1 MEATFT
7 LPNFGRKGRVMSFTE
22 LSFLER
28 PAVTAAEI
36 MRHCGVARNTITHW
50 MKRGWLKP
58 IGRLGQTLL
67 FRPVDALNADA
78 QARRDARRSHRRRP
92 IDGTAAA

>member
-1 MEATFT
+1 
-7 LPNFGRKGRVMSFTE
+7 MSGTAGIPALQDGEDVKE

-67 FRPVDALNADA
+67 FRPVDVLNADA

-92 IDGTAAA
+92 IDGIVVV